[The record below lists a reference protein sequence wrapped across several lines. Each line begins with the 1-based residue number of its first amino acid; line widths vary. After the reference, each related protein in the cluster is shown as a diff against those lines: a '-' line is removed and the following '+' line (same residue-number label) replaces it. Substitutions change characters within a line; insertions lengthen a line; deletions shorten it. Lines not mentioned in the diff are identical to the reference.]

1 LIKGGE
7 MAEAVYKRVA
17 ISEAVKEEVKISAKG
32 VNHHLII
39 LAIIIAF
46 LVIGCSLFYV
56 WANQQKV
63 SLGYEIS
70 RVSQEEQD
78 LIEENKKLRLELAV
92 LKSPD
97 RLEKKALQEL
107 GFVNPQNGQIII
119 VR

>member
-1 LIKGGE
+1 
-7 MAEAVYKRVA
+7 MAEAIYKQIA
-17 ISEAVKEEVKISAKG
+17 IGERIKEEVRPQAKG
-32 VNHHLII
+32 VDRNLLF

-46 LVIGCSLFYV
+46 LVISCSLFYV
-56 WANQQKV
+56 WAHHQII

-70 RVSQEEQD
+70 RVSQEEER
-78 LIEENKKLRLELAV
+78 LIEENKKLRLELAM

-107 GFVNPQNGQIII
+107 GFVTPQNGQIII

>member
-1 LIKGGE
+1 
-7 MAEAVYKRVA
+7 MAEAVYKRIAVA
-17 ISEAVKEEVKISAKG
+17 ERIRTEGEISAQG
-32 VNHHLII
+32 VNGHLFFWAI
-39 LAIIIAF
+39 LIAF

-56 WANQQKV
+56 WAHHQII

-70 RVSQEEQD
+70 RLSQEEEA
-78 LIEENKKLRLELAV
+78 LIEENKKLRIELAT

-107 GFVNPQNGQIII
+107 GFINPQNGQLII

>member
-1 LIKGGE
+1 

-17 ISEAVKEEVKISAKG
+17 ISEAIKEEVKISAKG
-32 VNHHLII
+32 VNRHLFI
-39 LAIIIAF
+39 LTIIISF
-46 LVIGCSLFYV
+46 LVISFSLFYV

-70 RVSQEEQD
+70 HVSQEEQE
-78 LIEENKKLRLELAV
+78 LTEVNKKLRLELAV
-92 LKSPD
+92 LMSPD

-107 GFVNPQNGQIII
+107 GFVTPQNGQIII

>member
-1 LIKGGE
+1 
-7 MAEAVYKRVA
+7 MAEAVYKRITIRETLQDEVR
-17 ISEAVKEEVKISAKG
+17 ISVPRL
-32 VNHHLII
+32 NRQLLI
-39 LAIIIAF
+39 LVIIMAF
-46 LVIGCSLFYV
+46 LALGFSLFYV

-70 RVSQEEQD
+70 RLSQEEQA

-107 GFVNPQNGQIII
+107 GFVAPQNGQIII

>member
-1 LIKGGE
+1 
-7 MAEAVYKRVA
+7 
-17 ISEAVKEEVKISAKG
+17 
-32 VNHHLII
+32 
-39 LAIIIAF
+39 
-46 LVIGCSLFYV
+46 
-56 WANQQKV
+56 
-63 SLGYEIS
+63 LGYEIS

-78 LIEENKKLRLELAV
+78 LIEENKKLRLELAF

>member
-1 LIKGGE
+1 

-17 ISEAVKEEVKISAKG
+17 ISEAIKEEVRISAKG
-32 VNHHLII
+32 VNRHLLI

-46 LVIGCSLFYV
+46 LVISCSLFYV

-70 RVSQEEQD
+70 RVSQEEQE
-78 LIEENKKLRLELAV
+78 LTEENKKLRLELAV

-107 GFVNPQNGQIII
+107 GFVTPQNGQIII

>member
-1 LIKGGE
+1 

-17 ISEAVKEEVKISAKG
+17 ISETLKDEVRISVPRLNRQLLILA
-32 VNHHLII
+32 LII
-39 LAIIIAF
+39 GFLALGF
-46 LVIGCSLFYV
+46 SLFFV

-70 RVSQEEQD
+70 RVIQEEQA
-78 LIEENKKLRLELAV
+78 LIEENKKLKLELAV

-97 RLEKKALQEL
+97 RLEKKARQEL
-107 GFVNPQNGQIII
+107 GFVAPQNGQIII

>member
-1 LIKGGE
+1 

-17 ISEAVKEEVKISAKG
+17 ISEAIKEEVSVSAKG
-32 VNHHLII
+32 VNRHLLI
-39 LAIIIAF
+39 LAVIMAF
-46 LVIGCSLFYV
+46 LLISFSLFYV

-70 RVSQEEQD
+70 RVSQEEQE
-78 LIEENKKLRLELAV
+78 LTEENKKLRLELAV

-97 RLEKKALQEL
+97 RLEKKALQEW
-107 GFVNPQNGQIII
+107 GFVTPQNGQIII